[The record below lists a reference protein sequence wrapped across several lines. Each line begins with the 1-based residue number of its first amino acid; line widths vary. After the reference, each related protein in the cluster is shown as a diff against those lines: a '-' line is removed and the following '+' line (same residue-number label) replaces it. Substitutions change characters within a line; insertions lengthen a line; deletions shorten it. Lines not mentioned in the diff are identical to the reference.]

1 MKCAREVMEI
11 LEAYDLTR
19 CAHSAALLVGCDE
32 KTVTR
37 YVAVRDAGRDV
48 GEWERRSRMI
58 DPFLSKIEEL
68 VDASQGRIRADV
80 VHEKL
85 TAMGFSGTDRTTR
98 RAVAEAKT
106 AYRDGHRRK
115 YRPWIPEPGMWLQFD
130 WGEGP
135 RVGGRRTQLFCAWL
149 SWSRFRVVVPAWDQ
163 QLLTLIACL
172 DTTLRRIGGA
182 PTYLLTDN
190 PRTVTIDR
198 IAGLAVRHPDV
209 VSAARHYGCSVRTC
223 EPFDPESK
231 GGAEHTVKIAK
242 ADLVPCEAN
251 LLPEYDSF
259 AELESACTA
268 FCDQVNNR
276 VHRVTRRV
284 PAEMLAEERA
294 RLHPL
299 PEHPWTAAFGVT
311 RTVPSNTAMIAFEY
325 GSYSVPHTLAG
336 QTVWVRPYADQV
348 VIVHVGAA
356 GPVEVA
362 RHARTTAGHPRVDD
376 AHFPPRPEGPLHR
389 TPRPKTVAEAQF
401 LALGDGAA
409 LWLTEAGAA
418 GCSRIRAKMAEAVDL
433 AALHDPAAVD
443 RALGQAA
450 TAGRFGHGDLA
461 AIVAHQAGD
470 PDHPAG
476 QPARAGEHNS
486 LAQGTAGWAGLGEQE
501 DN

>member
-1 MKCAREVMEI
+1 MEI

-68 VDASQGRIRADV
+68 VEASQGRIRADV

-163 QLLTLIACL
+163 QLPTLIACL

-209 VSAARHYGCSVRTC
+209 VSAFRQVIWPRHRHGFW
-223 EPFDPESK
+223 P
-231 GGAEHTVKIAK
+231 H
-242 ADLVPCEAN
+242 PCQ
-251 LLPEYDSF
+251 L
-259 AELESACTA
+259 ACL
-268 FCDQVNNR
+268 
-276 VHRVTRRV
+276 RRV
-284 PAEMLAEERA
+284 VVL
-294 RLHPL
+294 L
-299 PEHPWTAAFGVT
+299 
-311 RTVPSNTAMIAFEY
+311 
-325 GSYSVPHTLAG
+325 
-336 QTVWVRPYADQV
+336 VR
-348 VIVHVGAA
+348 
-356 GPVEVA
+356 
-362 RHARTTAGHPRVDD
+362 RR
-376 AHFPPRPEGPLHR
+376 
-389 TPRPKTVAEAQF
+389 
-401 LALGDGAA
+401 
-409 LWLTEAGAA
+409 
-418 GCSRIRAKMAEAVDL
+418 
-433 AALHDPAAVD
+433 
-443 RALGQAA
+443 
-450 TAGRFGHGDLA
+450 
-461 AIVAHQAGD
+461 
-470 PDHPAG
+470 
-476 QPARAGEHNS
+476 
-486 LAQGTAGWAGLGEQE
+486 
-501 DN
+501 

>member
-11 LEAYDLTR
+11 LEAYDLTW

-68 VDASQGRIRADV
+68 VEASQGRIRADV

-163 QLLTLIACL
+163 QLPTLIACL

-209 VSAARHYGCSVRTC
+209 VSAARHYGCGVRTC

-242 ADLVPCEAN
+242 ADLVPTETD
-251 LLPEYDSF
+251 LLADYDSF
-259 AELESACTA
+259 ADLQAACEA
-268 FCDQVNNR
+268 WCERVNAR
-276 VHRVTRRV
+276 PHRATGQPPVERLMREGPRLHV
-284 PAEMLAEERA
+284 LPDNPHLLAVGEERLVGTDQTVSWGNVRYCTPDGHQGPQGVVPGLRRRAGDRRRHRLRA
-294 RLHPL
+294 RRDR
-299 PEHPWTAAFGVT
+299 AAGSPRPAIPGLSTSIT
-311 RTVPSNTAMIAFEY
+311 RTT
-325 GSYSVPHTLAG
+325 
-336 QTVWVRPYADQV
+336 
-348 VIVHVGAA
+348 
-356 GPVEVA
+356 
-362 RHARTTAGHPRVDD
+362 
-376 AHFPPRPEGPLHR
+376 
-389 TPRPKTVAEAQF
+389 
-401 LALGDGAA
+401 
-409 LWLTEAGAA
+409 
-418 GCSRIRAKMAEAVDL
+418 
-433 AALHDPAAVD
+433 
-443 RALGQAA
+443 A
-450 TAGRFGHGDLA
+450 TAGRCCGCPNRGPA
-461 AIVAHQAGD
+461 PKPRSTSSCWARE
-470 PDHPAG
+470 PAG
-476 QPARAGEHNS
+476 G
-486 LAQGTAGWAGLGEQE
+486 
-501 DN
+501 